1 MATTLTTSY
10 KKIATINLTY
20 GKIFTYA
27 RYTSQNRTANTTT
40 YQIKSTY
47 YTTQGNGVN
56 FSSATAKLDGT
67 TKSYGYTTM
76 KKGETT
82 IQELTRTLNH
92 NNDGSSPTK
101 TISTSWDATYGGDGT
116 SSASIVAPKINRIA
130 TLTSAPN
137 FNDEQ
142 NPTITYSNPAGTSV
156 TTLKAGIYA
165 TNGITAYASYRD
177 ISKTGSSYTFNLTEA
192 ERTALRNAIP
202 NSNSMTVR
210 FYVQTVIGGNTY
222 TSILARTL
230 SIINANPT
238 FTYTKAEQNNK
249 VITYLGS
256 SATSVI
262 QNASTIRF
270 TATPTAYKSA
280 TINRFEVING
290 TNTLTAQSPYQIDI
304 PITASTT
311 TLRIVDSRG
320 NVATETFEPTFIEYQ
335 NVKPNSFSFKRPTP
349 TSADVEL
356 SLDSVYYQQTF
367 GNTANVPVVKWK
379 LDDGNWN
386 TISSSEYTIDTQ
398 NHNLKIDYTINNAI
412 DYRDAGTFYIEV
424 SDLLS
429 SWTNSNVVS
438 KGIPVMEW
446 GDDEVQVN
454 GDLFVADVN
463 RENLYNIGID
473 SMSLGENGYIR
484 YKNGLQVAW
493 VKYNFTG
500 NFTAWGGSIY
510 YLNSGTLPNWPKAFT
525 EVYYQSC
532 QADITFWVASTY
544 PSTTKPGMVRL
555 LRVNGQNNVNIPA
568 TIVAFGKWEDN

>member
-1 MATTLTTSY
+1 MATTLTSSY

-27 RYTSQNRTANTTT
+27 KYTSQNRTTNVTT
-40 YQIKSTY
+40 YKIKSTY

-76 KKGETT
+76 PKGETI
-82 IQELTRTLNH
+82 IQELTRTITH

-101 TISTSWDATYGGDGT
+101 TISTSWDATYGGDGS
-116 SSASIVAPKINRIA
+116 SSASIVMPKINRIA

-156 TTLKAGIYA
+156 TTLKAGIYG
-165 TNGITAYASYRD
+165 TNGLTQYAGYRN
-177 ISKTGSSYTFNLTEA
+177 INKTGTSYTFNLTDA
-192 ERTALRNAIP
+192 ERNALRNAMP
-202 NSNSMTVR
+202 NSNTLKVR
-210 FYVQTVIGGNTY
+210 FYVQTVIGGSTY
-222 TSILARTL
+222 TSILERTV
-230 SIINANPT
+230 SIVNATPT
-238 FTYTKAEQNNK
+238 FTYTSEEQNNK

-290 TNTLTAQSPYQIDI
+290 NNTLTAQSSPYQLDM
-304 PITASTT
+304 PITTNTT

-320 NVATETFEPTFIEYQ
+320 NIATQTFEPTFIEYQ
-335 NVKPNSFSFKRPTP
+335 NVKQNSFSFKRPTP

-367 GNTANVPVVKWK
+367 GSTVNVPVVKWK

-398 NHNLKIDYTINNAI
+398 NHNLKINYTLTNIL

-446 GDDEVQVN
+446 GDDEVQIN
-454 GDLFVADVN
+454 GDLYLADTN
-463 RENLYNIGID
+463 RENVVNIRENNEFEDFTSKVTFRESVATAKFYRVGKTVHVQYQGASTTHSTNAILAVIPSEYRPSYLVVAPFVKNANSYGCLFINNDSLY
-473 SMSLGENGYIR
+473 
-484 YKNGLQVAW
+484 VAAISSTSSSGRI
-493 VKYNFTG
+493 YANFT
-500 NFTAWGGSIY
+500 Y
-510 YLNSGTLPNWPKAFT
+510 YL
-525 EVYYQSC
+525 
-532 QADITFWVASTY
+532 D
-544 PSTTKPGMVRL
+544 
-555 LRVNGQNNVNIPA
+555 
-568 TIVAFGKWEDN
+568 

>member
-1 MATTLTTSY
+1 MATTLTSSY

-27 RYTSQNRTANTTT
+27 KYTSQNRTTNVTT
-40 YQIKSTY
+40 YKIKSTY

-76 KKGETT
+76 PKGETI
-82 IQELTRTLNH
+82 IQELTRTITH

-101 TISTSWDATYGGDGT
+101 TISTSWDATYGGDGS
-116 SSASIVAPKINRIA
+116 SSASIVMPKINRIA
-130 TLTSAPN
+130 TLTNAPN

-156 TTLKAGIYA
+156 TTLKAGIYG
-165 TNGITAYASYRD
+165 TNGLTQYAGYRN
-177 ISKTGSSYTFNLTEA
+177 INKTGTSYTFNLTDA
-192 ERTALRNAIP
+192 ERNALRNAMP
-202 NSNSMTVR
+202 NSNTLKVR
-210 FYVQTVIGGNTY
+210 FYVQTVIGGSTY
-222 TSILARTL
+222 TSILERTV
-230 SIINANPT
+230 SIVNATPT
-238 FTYTKAEQNNK
+238 FTYTSEEQNNK

-290 TNTLTAQSPYQIDI
+290 NNTLTAQSSPYQLDM
-304 PITASTT
+304 PITTNTT

-320 NVATETFEPTFIEYQ
+320 NIATETFEPTFIEYQ

-356 SLDSVYYQQTF
+356 NLDSVYYQQTF

-379 LDDGNWN
+379 LDDGSWN

-398 NHNLKIDYTINNAI
+398 NHNLKINYTLTNAI
-412 DYRDAGTFYIEV
+412 DYRDRGTFYIEV

-429 SWTNSNVVS
+429 SWNNNNVVS

-446 GDDEVQVN
+446 GDDEVQIN
-454 GDLFVADVN
+454 GDLLLADTN
-463 RENLYNIGID
+463 RENVVNIRENNEFEDFTSKVTFRESVATAKFYRVGKIVHVQYQGASTTHSTNAILAVIPSEYQPSYLVVAPFVKNANSYGCLFINNDSLY
-473 SMSLGENGYIR
+473 
-484 YKNGLQVAW
+484 VAAISSTSNSGRI
-493 VKYNFTG
+493 YANFT
-500 NFTAWGGSIY
+500 Y
-510 YLNSGTLPNWPKAFT
+510 YL
-525 EVYYQSC
+525 
-532 QADITFWVASTY
+532 D
-544 PSTTKPGMVRL
+544 
-555 LRVNGQNNVNIPA
+555 
-568 TIVAFGKWEDN
+568 

>member
-27 RYTSQNRTANTTT
+27 RYTSQNRTTNTTT

-165 TNGITAYASYRD
+165 TNGYTAYASYRD
-177 ISKTGSSYTFNLTEA
+177 ISKTGTSYTFNLTEA

-210 FYVQTVIGGNTY
+210 FYVQTVIGGSTY

-238 FTYTKAEQNNK
+238 FTYTKAEQNNS

-256 SATSVI
+256 SATSVV

-335 NVKPNSFSFKRPTP
+335 NVKPNSFSFKRVTP
-349 TSADVEL
+349 TSSNVVL
-356 SLDSVYYQQTF
+356 TLDSVYYQQTF

-379 LDDGNWN
+379 LDDGDWN

-398 NHNLKIDYTINNAI
+398 NHNLKINYTINNAI
-412 DYRDAGTFYIEV
+412 DYRDAGTFYVEV

-446 GDDEVQVN
+446 GDDEVQIN
-454 GDLFVADVN
+454 GDLYLADAN
-463 RENLYNIGID
+463 RDNVVKVGVD
-473 SMSLGENGYIR
+473 SYSLGTDGYIR
-484 YKNGLQVAW
+484 YKNGFQIAW
-493 VKYNFTG
+493 VKYTFTG
-500 NFTAWGGSIY
+500 NFTLWGGSIY

-525 EVYYQSC
+525 EVYYQNI
-532 QADITFWVASTY
+532 QTDITFWTATTY
-544 PSTTKPGMVRL
+544 PTTTKPGMCRL
-555 LRVNGQNNVNIPA
+555 LRVNGQNNASIDA
-568 TIVAFGKWEDN
+568 TIVAFGKWTT